1 MDTLLHY
8 MKRTELFAGFDEI
21 TLREICSHGVCHHYD
36 KGQYVLQPLEKL
48 DRLGIVIKGKLRL
61 LNIFPNGNY
70 SLMATASAGE
80 LIGLDLVCT
89 KTQLSPYHIE
99 ANTEAQIFWLH
110 IKLLTES
117 GELDDDV
124 CRKIVHRLLY
134 MIANE
139 NMRKEYRLAI
149 LSQKGLRERIITFL
163 KMQANRLQKTS
174 FELPFSREEMASFLC
189 VNRSALS
196 AELSLMQQE
205 GLISFK
211 KNSFVLHNWD
221 LDF

>member
-1 MDTLLHY
+1 MDKLLCY
-8 MKRTELFAGFDEI
+8 MQKSELFSGLSEI
-21 TLREICSHGVCHHYD
+21 TLREICSRGVYRHYD

-48 DRLGIVIKGKLRL
+48 EKLGIVINGKLRL

-99 ANTEAQIFWLH
+99 ANTETQIFWLP
-110 IKLLTES
+110 IKLLTEP
-117 GELDDDV
+117 GVLDDAV
-124 CRKIVHRLLY
+124 CREIVHRLLY

-149 LSQKGLRERIITFL
+149 LSQKALRERIITFL

-205 GLISFK
+205 GLISFNK
-211 KNSFVLHNWD
+211 KSFVLHNWD